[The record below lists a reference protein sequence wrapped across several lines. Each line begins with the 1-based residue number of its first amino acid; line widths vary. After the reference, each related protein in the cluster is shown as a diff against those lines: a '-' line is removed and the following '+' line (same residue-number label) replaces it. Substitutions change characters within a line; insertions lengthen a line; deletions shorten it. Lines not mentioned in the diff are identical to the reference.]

1 MKIRMVK
8 VGIVDGAEYSAGED
22 VECRDDIAHR
32 LIQRGYAEEANKPK
46 RKAAKA
52 AKAED

>member
-8 VGIVDGAEYSAGED
+8 VGIVDGSEYSNGEE

-32 LIQRGYAEEANKPK
+32 LIQRGYAEDANKPK
-46 RKAAKA
+46 RKSAKA